1 MVRLGAL
8 ILMAAAVG
16 ADDKAVV
23 VKVGKRSAAVP
34 ASWASVKP
42 SNRLR
47 SHQFKLPAADATL
60 PSGEVIVSP
69 DSDPD
74 PDKLFPRSKAT
85 FEPPEGKSVD
95 DIAKMSKLEANGVT
109 VHLLD
114 VSGTWRYK
122 EFPMAKK
129 EERRPDW
136 RVVWALVVADGT
148 ATQVRLSGPIPVVD
162 KHYPAFETWLKSLKP

>member
-1 MVRLGAL
+1 MVRFG
-8 ILMAAAVG
+8 ILVLLSAAVG

-23 VKVGKRSAAVP
+23 VTVGKRSAATP

-47 SHQFKLPAADATL
+47 SHQFKLAAADATL
-60 PSGEVIVSP
+60 PPGEVIVSP

-74 PDKLFPRSKAT
+74 PDKLFPRWKAT
-85 FEPPEGKSVD
+85 FELPEGKTVD
-95 DIAKMSKLEANGVT
+95 DISKASKIETNGVT

-114 VSGTWRYK
+114 VSGAWKYK

-129 EERRPDW
+129 EERRPGW

-148 ATQVRLSGPIPVVD
+148 ATQVRLSGPIPVVEQ
-162 KHYPAFETWLKSLKP
+162 HYPAFEKWLKSLK